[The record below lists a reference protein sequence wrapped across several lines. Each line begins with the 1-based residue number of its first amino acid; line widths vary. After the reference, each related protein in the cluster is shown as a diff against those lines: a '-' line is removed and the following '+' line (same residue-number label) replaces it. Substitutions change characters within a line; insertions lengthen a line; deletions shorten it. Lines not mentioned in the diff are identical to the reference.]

1 MNGHMVPTMRIAIDY
16 TKSAQDNADE
26 YFKLSKKLK
35 KKAEGASIAIG
46 DLEAKRSKAGAVKER
61 KVRIRNVAERKWYE
75 KFNWFNTS
83 NGMLAIGGRSAVQ
96 NELINSRY
104 FESADLFFH
113 ADVFGASVV
122 ILKDGMNA
130 PREIREEVAQFA
142 ACFSK
147 AWENGMGS
155 ANVYSLKR
163 EQVTK
168 SREKGSL
175 GTGSFLLEGERE
187 WFKGVSLELC
197 AFMREG
203 STDISVIPVQ
213 AAMALGIKRYMLLKP
228 GNVKKSDAA
237 KTIAQKLG
245 SDDID
250 YVMQRLPPGGFSI
263 RQV

>member
-1 MNGHMVPTMRIAIDY
+1 MRIDIDY
-16 TKSAQDNADE
+16 TKSAQDNADD

-35 KKAEGASIAIG
+35 KKAEGASIAIR
-46 DLEAKRSKAGAVKER
+46 DLEAKRSKAGAVPEQKI
-61 KVRIRNVAERKWYE
+61 RIRNVAQRKWYE

-83 NGMLAIGGRSAVQ
+83 SGMLAIGGRSAAQ

-104 FESADLFFH
+104 FESTDLFLH

-122 ILKDGMNA
+122 ILKDGIKA
-130 PREIREEVAQFA
+130 PREIREQAAQFA

-168 SREKGSL
+168 SSEKGSL

-187 WFKGVSLELC
+187 WFKDVPLELC
-197 AFMREG
+197 AYVPEG
-203 STDISVIPVQ
+203 GTSVCVVPVQ
-213 AAMALGIKRYMLLKP
+213 AAIAMGIKRYLLLKP

-237 KTIAQKLG
+237 KTIAQKL
-245 SDDID
+245 SCSDID
-250 YVMQRLPPGGFSI
+250 YIMQRLPAGGFSVK
-263 RQV
+263 QV